1 MTEEENQSIEILI
14 ETTRNAIDTT
24 KKVQENVELQDSA
37 IAKLIDASKQLID
50 NNNRLSEFSKKQNEA
65 NKIFMV
71 RITVLEAFVFTLL
84 CWEFYK
90 VVIS

>member
-1 MTEEENQSIEILI
+1 MTEEENQTIEMLI

-24 KKVQENVELQDSA
+24 KKVQENVELQDTA

-50 NNNRLSEFSKKQNEA
+50 NNNRLSEFSKQQNQA
-65 NKIFMV
+65 NKIFMA